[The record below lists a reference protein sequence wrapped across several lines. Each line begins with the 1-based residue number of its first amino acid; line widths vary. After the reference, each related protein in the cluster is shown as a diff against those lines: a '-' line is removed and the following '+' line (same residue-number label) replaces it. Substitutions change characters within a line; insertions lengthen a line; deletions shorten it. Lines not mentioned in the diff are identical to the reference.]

1 MLGLEINTKL
11 QAKRKDNKMT
21 TWKIDPGH
29 SEVNFRVKHLL
40 VSTVRGNFDNFNAAI
55 ETSNEDFSDAKIKFE
70 ADVNSINT
78 KNEQRDTHL
87 KSADFFDAENH
98 PKMTFES
105 SSVKVVSDHEMKVK
119 GTLTLRG
126 VTKEITLD
134 VIYNGIVSGFGDVKV
149 AGFEVNAK
157 LNRFDYGLKWNTLT
171 EAGGVVV
178 SNEVKIEILAEFNK
192 FSEAVK
198 TA

>member
-1 MLGLEINTKL
+1 
-11 QAKRKDNKMT
+11 MT

-105 SSVKVVSDHEMKVK
+105 TSVKVVSDHEMKVK
-119 GTLTLRG
+119 GMLTLRG

-192 FSEAVK
+192 VNEAVK
-198 TA
+198 AA